1 MGNEYRISRG
11 VFRILC
17 GGVSCGALSLRL
29 CMQLSS
35 HLRGRPRPEQSQ
47 RAAQQSPCIIQGE
60 LLADL
65 RARPHSSTPFLFRK
79 TELGIRAAELQ
90 AALARRSDDRRTASR
105 APAAAAPA
113 NLLVRATDPVDGSPL
128 HSAAFRS
135 STSVRFKKSCLHCR
149 LSAYTT
155 SNAVTV
161 FLRECSVYVTAV
173 CSRNFFET
181 PCASS

>member
-1 MGNEYRISRG
+1 
-11 VFRILC
+11 
-17 GGVSCGALSLRL
+17 
-29 CMQLSS
+29 MQLSS
-35 HLRGRPRPEQSQ
+35 HRRGRPRPEQSQ

-65 RARPHSSTPFLFRK
+65 RARPHSFTPFLFRK

-135 STSVRFKKSCLHCR
+135 ST
-149 LSAYTT
+149 
-155 SNAVTV
+155 
-161 FLRECSVYVTAV
+161 
-173 CSRNFFET
+173 
-181 PCASS
+181 

>member
-1 MGNEYRISRG
+1 
-11 VFRILC
+11 
-17 GGVSCGALSLRL
+17 
-29 CMQLSS
+29 MQLSS
-35 HLRGRPRPEQSQ
+35 HRRGRPRPEQSQ

-113 NLLVRATDPVDGSPL
+113 NLLVRASDPVDGSPL

-135 STSVRFKKSCLHCR
+135 ST
-149 LSAYTT
+149 
-155 SNAVTV
+155 
-161 FLRECSVYVTAV
+161 
-173 CSRNFFET
+173 
-181 PCASS
+181 